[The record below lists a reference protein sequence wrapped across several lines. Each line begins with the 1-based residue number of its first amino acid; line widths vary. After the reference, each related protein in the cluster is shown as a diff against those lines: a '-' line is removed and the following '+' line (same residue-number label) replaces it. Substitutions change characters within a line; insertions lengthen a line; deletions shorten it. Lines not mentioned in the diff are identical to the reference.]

1 MSRTGTGPA
10 DVGSLAGSE
19 TQVVP
24 EELRALLATISHQ
37 IETADERHTGILQE
51 MRDRLAAMS
60 REAEQ
65 VRTDV
70 PYGSEAAFAR
80 IENGLAQLAMRI
92 DAVDE
97 AQSELRSVRYGQSV
111 FHAPAAAE
119 PALAPAALKS
129 AASPEAVALMA
140 HAEPARSATGA
151 AAIDPFDLIGES
163 FDDEANEPWDE
174 GSAEALTRIYEES
187 DAALVR
193 SSPRSEQPASDGQAE
208 APGTPEI
215 STINQPMGAPAD
227 EPVMGMPS
235 ATSMPQMAAFNDE
248 RAWLDARLSEIAA
261 RIEQSLADMNPA
273 LSMESLG
280 ERFGAFEE
288 RMGSVLGD
296 VALRTDVESLR
307 ILEGQITE
315 LAAHLEQTEAQ
326 LGRLDGIEQQL
337 QVVIE
342 HLAEQQGSIAAP
354 ASSYDP
360 VDMRALATTTADE
373 VAQRIAASL
382 GAAQAPAGDERRFEE
397 INGLLRNLM
406 DDRRQNDEQ
415 TYSMLDTVQQAMIRL
430 LDRIDAL
437 EVSHV
442 RQQNAD
448 VPAMR
453 GLHAADMAHEPKVAA
468 PRYAAMDEPAPAFG
482 FAPQSGGTAPAVPD
496 DAFERTAGPS
506 AVPHH
511 DEPAAPAPRSP
522 VDKLR
527 QDFIADAQRAK
538 LRAAAAA
545 EAEAEA
551 DAGAAVTLSANKAAR
566 GLPRPR
572 MPAPDPVEPDA
583 ATPGS
588 SRKIRLTA
596 LALAL
601 VIAVSGV
608 SLLMKSRASAP
619 SAPVPAAVT
628 DVSPVIEIPA
638 KPAADA
644 GPANASPAAGFEV
657 PADDAAG
664 VPAPV
669 PMNAAPADPA
679 EPAASNE
686 APASEAAPQA
696 LPRGGGG
703 PETNIDALGID
714 GELSDGEVL
723 ENRPQTPGAGLAPE
737 GIVLQDS
744 IRKPSA
750 QQLIHL
756 QNQQKIATL
765 SSRLGNNASRLS
777 PADLMPE
784 EVAKVRAQNIVYQA
798 DADADAL
805 PAQMAAI
812 PASLNFDSLESAT
825 TDVPK
830 APVNASVNGVP
841 SALALPPATVGP
853 LSLRLAAANGDPSAA
868 FEVGARL
875 AEGKGTTQNFKEAMT
890 WYQRSAAKGFAQAQY
905 RLGTL
910 YERGLGVKADPGRA
924 RAWYQR
930 AAEQGNVKA
939 MHNLAVLSAG
949 RDSGSPDYTT
959 AAQWFQSAADHGL
972 ADSQYNLAVLHE
984 NGLGVAKDPSRA
996 YIWYALAAK
1005 SGDKEAARRR
1015 DALARDLDPKAR
1027 QSAEV
1032 AVSSFTPKIVIPIV
1046 NDARVAGEDWK
1057 KRQGASGNG

>member
-1 MSRTGTGPA
+1 MCPT
-10 DVGSLAGSE
+10 
-19 TQVVP
+19 
-24 EELRALLATISHQ
+24 ELS
-37 IETADERHTGILQE
+37 
-51 MRDRLAAMS
+51 S
-60 REAEQ
+60 
-65 VRTDV
+65 
-70 PYGSEAAFAR
+70 AFAR
-80 IENGLAQLAMRI
+80 IENGLSQLAMRI

-97 AQSELRSVRYGQSV
+97 AQSELRSLRYGQSV
-111 FHAPAAAE
+111 FHAPAASE
-119 PALAPAALKS
+119 SALAPAALKS

-151 AAIDPFDLIGES
+151 AAIDPFDLIGEA

-193 SSPRSEQPASDGQAE
+193 SSPRSEQPASDDQAD
-208 APGTPEI
+208 APGSHEI
-215 STINQPMGAPAD
+215 STTNQPMGAPA
-227 EPVMGMPS
+227 EQPVMSMPAAS
-235 ATSMPQMAAFNDE
+235 SMPQMAAFSED

-273 LSMESLG
+273 LSVESLG
-280 ERFGAFEE
+280 ERFFAFEE

-307 ILEGQITE
+307 LLEGQITE

-342 HLAEQQGSIAAP
+342 HLAEQQGGIAAP
-354 ASSYDP
+354 ATSYDP

-373 VAQRIAASL
+373 VAHRIAASL
-382 GAAQAPAGDERRFEE
+382 GAAQTPAGDERRFEE

-442 RQQNAD
+442 RQQNVD

-453 GLHAADMAHEPKVAA
+453 GLHAADLAYEPTAAA
-468 PRYAAMDEPAPAFG
+468 PRYAAMDEAAPAFG
-482 FAPQSGGTAPAVPD
+482 FAPQSAGTAPAVPD
-496 DAFERTAGPS
+496 DTFNRTDSPPPA
-506 AVPHH
+506 PHH
-511 DEPAAPAPRSP
+511 DEPVAPAPRSP

-545 EAEAEA
+545 EAEAEV

-572 MPAPDPVEPDA
+572 MPAPDPVELDA
-583 ATPGS
+583 ATAGS

-619 SAPVPAAVT
+619 SAPAPAAVT

-644 GPANASPAAGFEV
+644 GSADVSPAAGFEV

-686 APASEAAPQA
+686 APVSETAPQA
-696 LPRGGGG
+696 LPRAGGG
-703 PETNIDALGID
+703 PETNTDALGID
-714 GELSDGEVL
+714 GELSEGEVL

-798 DADADAL
+798 DVDADADAL

-812 PASLNFDSLESAT
+812 PASLNLNSLESAT

-890 WYQRSAAKGFAQAQY
+890 WYQRSAAQGFAQAQY

-959 AAQWFQSAADHGL
+959 AAQWFQGAADHGL

-1027 QSAEV
+1027 QSSEV

-1057 KRQGASGNG
+1057 KRQGANGNG